1 MRFRVTLLSLAIL
14 VVGATP
20 ALAQGKSVKVE
31 VQLRQTAAVV
41 AGDTAWIAIDWL
53 ARDGDA
59 ENFQVVVNK
68 IDGGITYSYPEN
80 TATYTS
86 LWSDDL
92 LSENELD
99 FTAIKLEVPYDAR
112 SHLNL
117 QVMASYVSNGK
128 AEQKRFE
135 ILVPI
140 VTYTGEDLQQITTDL
155 GTIEPAAGQWVE
167 VHYAG
172 FAPLLDDFAVTVTD
186 PAGLAIVYPKYGTST
201 SLDHNASLEDNETD
215 VVRFRIDA
223 DELSVGTH
231 TLHIEA
237 TYAKGGVPGSLSG
250 TVTVTVGGA

>member
-1 MRFRVTLLSLAIL
+1 MLSLAIL
-14 VVGATP
+14 VAGATP

-59 ENFQVVVNK
+59 ENFQVVINK
-68 IDGGITYSYPEN
+68 IDDGVAYSYPEN
-80 TATYTS
+80 TGTYTS

-117 QVMASYVSNGK
+117 QVMATYVSNGK

-186 PAGLAIVYPKYGTST
+186 PAGLAIVYPNYGTST

-237 TYAKGGVPGSLSG
+237 TYAKGGVPGSLPG
-250 TVTVTVGGA
+250 TVTVTVGGT